1 MKNILLL
8 FILFSAIIQTHAQE
22 TFPTN
27 GPADERDGY
36 HAFINA
42 TIIAS
47 PTRTIE
53 NGTLVIQKGK
63 IISVGQSKAPN
74 GAIIH
79 DMKGKFIYP
88 SFIEL
93 NSDYGLSKK
102 DMLLKEKKST
112 QPQSISYKKGAF
124 GWNEAIHPE
133 ISAGQFFVIQKEHA
147 KRLRKLGFGSVVSH
161 LRDGIARGTGTLV
174 TLAETTEQE
183 TLLIP
188 TVSEHFSFS
197 KGSSKQI
204 YPSSLMG
211 TIALL
216 RQSHYDAEWYKNHS
230 HRHTNLSLDAWNENH
245 SLPAFFETNNV
256 LNNLRAT
263 KLGNEINK
271 NFILIGGGDDYQKI
285 DAIQETNARL
295 ILPLTF
301 PKPYDVS
308 DVFSANSVS
317 LKQMMHWRMAPS
329 NPYFL
334 AQKNVQF
341 ALTAEG
347 ISKQKEF
354 FKQLRLIVDRG
365 LSKEQAL
372 NALTLTPAQFI
383 QQENIL
389 GSLAQ
394 GKLANFI
401 ITQGDIFENESAKIL
416 ENWVQGH
423 QYIEKT
429 IDNLQDLNGDYNL
442 TLDNKKYQ
450 LKIQKDSLEQH
461 FVLFL
466 PDGTKRKT
474 KGSFENSVLDLLF
487 KDEHDKRIRLSGWVQ
502 SDGNLKGI
510 SSLMNGK
517 KISWSAVK
525 QTSVEL
531 IRGKNS
537 IQQEEKTN
545 QNPTLQ
551 DIRYPFIGLG
561 WKEQPKQQ
569 AVLFKNATVWTNENN
584 GILKNADVLIQHGKI
599 QKIGNDL
606 SSTGAI
612 EIDATGKH
620 LTAGIVD
627 EHSHICISN
636 GVNEGTQASSAEV
649 RIGDVINSEHIGLY
663 RILSGGVTTSQL
675 LHGSANPI
683 GGQSAIIKSRWG
695 LLPEQLKFK
704 GTDGYIK
711 FALGENVK
719 QSNWGP
725 SYNFRFPQTR
735 MGVEQ
740 VYNNYFTLAQEY
752 KRNRLSNPTGTRR
765 NLELDAIS
773 EIIDKKRF
781 ITCHSYVQSE
791 INMLM
796 KTADKFGFQVNT
808 FTHILE
814 GYKVANKMKEH
825 GVGASTFA
833 DWWAYKYEVI
843 DAIPYNAAILAKN
856 GIITA
861 INSDD
866 AEMARRLNQE
876 AAKAIK
882 YGGLS
887 AEEAWKTVTLNP
899 AKLLHIDDRVGS
911 IKVGKDA
918 DIVLWSAP
926 PMSIYAIA
934 EQTYVDGRKYFDINE
949 QNNRQKEI
957 LKEREFLIQ
966 LMLAEKAKG
975 STMQKAKSDDSDG
988 TYSCKQIGNSTHQSI
1003 KHHH

>member
-1 MKNILLL
+1 MLL
-8 FILFSAIIQTHAQE
+8 FLCVLVYAQE

-36 HAFINA
+36 HAFVNA
-42 TIIAS
+42 TIVAS
-47 PTRTIE
+47 PTKTIE
-53 NGTLVIQKGK
+53 NGTLIIQKGK
-63 IISVGQSKAPN
+63 VVSVGQGQAPN
-74 GAIIH
+74 GAVMH

-93 NSDYGLSKK
+93 NSDYGLLKE
-102 DMLLKEKKST
+102 DMLLKEKKSNK
-112 QPQSISYKKGAF
+112 PQDVSYKKGAF

-133 ISAGQFFVIQKEHA
+133 VNSGQFFTIQKNDA
-147 KRLRKLGFGSVVSH
+147 KELRGLGFGAVVTH
-161 LRDGIARGTGTLV
+161 LRDGIARGTGAFA

-183 TLLIP
+183 TLLQP

-197 KGSSKQI
+197 KGSSKQM

-216 RQSHYDAEWYKNHS
+216 RQSHYDADWYKNQS
-230 HRHTNLSLDAWNENH
+230 HRETNLSLKAWNDNH
-245 SLPAFFETNNV
+245 SLPAFFETKNV
-256 LNNLRAT
+256 LNNLRAN
-263 KLGNEINK
+263 KLGKEINK

-285 DAIQETNARL
+285 DAIQKSNAKL
-295 ILPLTF
+295 VLPLTF

-334 AQKNVQF
+334 AQKNIQF

-347 ISKQKEF
+347 ISSQKEF
-354 FKQLRLIVDRG
+354 FKRLRTIVERG
-365 LSKEQAL
+365 LTKEQAL
-372 NALTLTPAQFI
+372 NALTLTPAKFI
-383 QQENIL
+383 NQENIL
-389 GSLAQ
+389 GSLEK

-401 ITQGDIFENESAKIL
+401 ITQGDIFTDKHSNIL

-429 IDNLQDLNGDYNL
+429 VDNLHDLDGKYKL
-442 TLDNKKYQ
+442 LFANKEYQ
-450 LKIQKDSLEQH
+450 LNIQQDSLNQH
-461 FVLFL
+461 FVILSL
-466 PDGTKRKT
+466 DGEKQKT
-474 KGSFENSVLDLLF
+474 KGSFENNVLDIVF
-487 KDEHDKRIRLSGWVQ
+487 KNEDDKRVRLSGWLQ
-502 SDGNLKGI
+502 NDGNLKGI
-510 SSLMNGK
+510 TKLESGEATTWVATK
-517 KISWSAVK
+517 E
-525 QTSVEL
+525 TSVEL
-531 IRGKNS
+531 TRNTPTPYKEVKQGDS
-537 IQQEEKTN
+537 Y
-545 QNPTLQ
+545 PTLE
-551 DIRYPFIGLG
+551 DIRYPFVGLG
-561 WKEQPKQQ
+561 WQEQPQQQ
-569 AVLFKNATVWTNENN
+569 AILFKNATVWTNEND
-584 GILKNADVLIQHGKI
+584 GILENTDVLIRNGKI
-599 QKIGNDL
+599 QQIGKNL
-606 SSTGAI
+606 STTGAV
-612 EIDATGKH
+612 EVDATGKH

-695 LLPEQLKFK
+695 LLPEQLKFE
-704 GTDGYIK
+704 GADGYIK

-719 QSNWGP
+719 QSNWGANY
-725 SYNFRFPQTR
+725 SFRFPQTR

-752 KRNRLSNPTGTRR
+752 KQNRQNNPAGTRR
-765 NLELDAIS
+765 NLELDALS
-773 EIIDKKRF
+773 EIIEQKRF

-796 KTADKFGFQVNT
+796 KTAEQFGFNVSI

-814 GYKVANKMKEH
+814 GYKVADKMKKH
-825 GVGASTFA
+825 QAGASTFA

-856 GIITA
+856 GVVTA

-899 AKLLHIDDRVGS
+899 AKLLHIDDKVGS
-911 IKVGKDA
+911 IKIGKDA
-918 DIVLWSAP
+918 DVVLWSAA

-934 EQTYVDGRKYFDINE
+934 EQTYVDGRKYFDLEE
-949 QNNRQKEI
+949 QNSRQQEI
-957 LKEREFLIQ
+957 QAEREHLIQ
-966 LMLAEKAKG
+966 LMLEEKANG
-975 STMQKAKSDDSDG
+975 ASMQKAESDDSDG
-988 TYSCKQIGNSTHQSI
+988 TYSCKQIGNSTKHSSS
-1003 KHHH
+1003 HHHHH